1 MEIMSLSAIERAKRI
16 KLILFDVDG
25 VLTNGQIWLFPAP
38 AGTETASGKT
48 SEAIHSLESKGG
60 YAIKSGTTVEAK
72 GFHAHD
78 GTSISMARIGGM
90 KCGIITKRISETVAL
105 RARDL
110 RLEYIYM
117 GQAHKMNAVNEIM
130 AKEGITLDEI
140 AYVGDDIIDLPVMRV
155 CGLAIAV
162 KNARDNVKS
171 VAHWVTPNA
180 GGEGAG
186 RDAVEFILAAKGL
199 LEKVTEE
206 YIDERSEVAKA
217 SDIGQGGM

>member
-38 AGTETASGKT
+38 AGAESSPATAAS
-48 SEAIHSLESKGG
+48 IHKLEEKGG
-60 YAIKSGTTVEAK
+60 YAIKSASTVEAK

-130 AKEGITLDEI
+130 AKEKITLEEI
-140 AYVGDDIIDLPVMRV
+140 AYVGDDIIDLPVMRL

-162 KNARDNVKS
+162 KNARDNVKQ
-171 VAHWVTPNA
+171 VAHWITPNA

-206 YIDERSEVAKA
+206 YIDERSEVAA
-217 SDIGQGGM
+217 AADIGQGGM

>member
-1 MEIMSLSAIERAKRI
+1 MTLTATERAKRI
-16 KLILFDVDG
+16 KVILFDVDG

-38 AGTETASGKT
+38 AGAAPASAATADGIDKM
-48 SEAIHSLESKGG
+48 EAKGG
-60 YAIKSGTTVEAK
+60 YAIKSATTVEAK
-72 GFHAHD
+72 GFNAHD
-78 GTSISMARIGGM
+78 GTSISLARIGGM

-110 RLEYIYM
+110 RLEFIYQ
-117 GQAHKMNAVNEIM
+117 GQAHKMNAIHDIM
-130 AKEGITLDEI
+130 AKAGVTLEEI

-162 KNARDNVKS
+162 KNARPLVKQT
-171 VAHWVTPNA
+171 AHFVTENA

-206 YIDERSEVAKA
+206 YIDERSELAAK

>member
-1 MEIMSLSAIERAKRI
+1 MSLTAIERAKRI

-38 AGTETASGKT
+38 AGAATASADTAAG
-48 SEAIHSLESKGG
+48 IHKLEEKGG

-78 GTSISMARIGGM
+78 GTSISLARLGGM
-90 KCGIITKRISETVAL
+90 KCGVITKRISETVAL

-130 AKEGITLDEI
+130 AKEGITLEEI

-162 KNARDNVKS
+162 KNARELVKQT
-171 VAHWVTPNA
+171 AQYITPNA

-199 LEKVTEE
+199 LDKVTEE
-206 YIDERSEVAKA
+206 YIDERSEAA
-217 SDIGQGGM
+217 AAADIGQGGM